1 MAAATAIA
9 IGGLA
14 ISGVSTA
21 MSFMQA
27 EEQKSKARQA
37 EADAAA
43 AMAEA
48 RRKLE
53 INYAEERA
61 IQKEPYEL
69 AREASLSSGAQILQ
83 AGRESDRGAEVSAG
97 RVQMAQNEAQAGIRT
112 EMGKELTDIQKDII
126 NEESRLRDLGFQLD
140 TEEAAGAQMAARDAE
155 EASAAATAQGFQG
168 LSSMAQQGLGM
179 ASLYGKS
186 SPAANFD
193 STATTSANKDVINN
207 VNPAFQSSASNQFGQ
222 VDYNSMK
229 AQQAAQTF
237 GNSVNPFMPYG
248 VQAGA
253 KTGQI
258 WQDSFANPFVPRR
271 R

>member
-1 MAAATAIA
+1 MGVATAVA

-14 ISGVSTA
+14 VSAASTT
-21 MSFMQA
+21 MSFIQA
-27 EEQKSKARQA
+27 GEQKNKQRQA

-140 TEEAAGAQMAARDAE
+140 TEEAAGAQLAARGAE

-168 LSSMAQQGLGM
+168 LASTAQQGLDM
-179 ASLYGKS
+179 VNLYQKQA
-186 SPAANFD
+186 PTPKFDAN
-193 STATTSANKDVINN
+193 ATTSANKNVINN

-222 VDYNSMK
+222 LDKS
-229 AQQAAQTF
+229 QQAAQMF
-237 GNSVNPFMPYG
+237 GNSVNPFMPYSVRGG
-248 VQAGA
+248 VKA
-253 KTGQI
+253 GQI
-258 WQDSFANPFVPRR
+258 WQDSFSNPFVPKRR
-271 R
+271 